1 MTHDDNAIT
10 IIMVINMIRS
20 TITTIVSVMVD
31 MKTNFN
37 VQMNVI
43 KIYGKAKCKYQWQY
57 DSEND
62 RVV

>member
-1 MTHDDNAIT
+1 MTHDDHAIT

-20 TITTIVSVMVD
+20 TITIIVSVMVD

-43 KIYGKAKCKYQWQY
+43 KIYGKAKCKYQWQ
-57 DSEND
+57 
-62 RVV
+62 